1 MSIDNIEKILP
12 LISFN
17 TDDDFYY
24 LQVMQRRKEHA
35 DLSKN
40 SRVIK
45 NYYIRNLD
53 YLLKR
58 YDTIKDMCDYFGA
71 RACLRLNKR
80 SFKKVAFRTM
90 QNIVAQMMQDD
101 FMSARQAFSKAC
113 GQCHNDKNKKW
124 IVDIDT
130 HDIMVRDMIIDII
143 NKDCQPE
150 GDKIITVIPS
160 KNGCHLITSPFNM
173 KQFKDIQSGIDVQ
186 KDNPTNL
193 YIP

>member
-1 MSIDNIEKILP
+1 MIDNLERILP

-17 TDDDFYY
+17 SEDDFYY
-24 LQVMQRRKEHA
+24 LQVMQRRKEHE

-58 YDTIKDMCDYFGA
+58 YDTIKDMCDYFNA

-80 SFKKVAFRTM
+80 SFKKVAFRTI
-90 QNIVAQMMQDD
+90 QNITSQMMQDD
-101 FMSARQAFSKAC
+101 FMSSRQAFSKAC
-113 GQCHNDKNKKW
+113 GQCHNDKRKKW
-124 IVDIDT
+124 IVDIDKE
-130 HDIMVRDMIIDII
+130 DMDNVDKIAHSI
-143 NKDCQPE
+143 NKYCMPLD
-150 GDKIITVIPS
+150 DKIMTEIPS
-160 KNGCHLITSPFNM
+160 RTGLHLITKPFNVEEFR
-173 KQFKDIQSGIDVQ
+173 KQGFTLDIQ